1 MKMITFLLQD
11 QCIFSQKIFLKKYK
25 SIYNNKSYAYRVD
38 KINFVDIDDPFTLE
52 LSRKLIDMKIRN

>member
-11 QCIFSQKIFLKKYK
+11 QCIFSQKIFLKYK

-38 KINFVDIDDPFTLE
+38 KINFEI
-52 LSRKLIDMKIRN
+52 